1 MSKTYGKK
9 IHDALKENKIKS
21 LSILLEQ
28 DEEETKDTDSSK
40 ENEDN
45 KDKDVMFGSALD
57 GDASKSNKKSSE
69 EEEDDISNEEISD
82 ELDDASDTKLEDTL
96 DDETLKTS
104 IAQAETLL
112 KNIAQNQDTPF
123 ASIEKAADAAIQNA
137 AINASANENFSVL
150 KRYYNTKSIGAFIN
164 EADDQKVKKLANT
177 MSGLDD
183 QLRKYQDTVDS
194 ITKGIDIHMPTFVKE
209 AIESLLS
216 FDSKFS
222 KENIIFSIFRNKLAA
237 SSGKKAKENIEEFE
251 RLFYKELNKIDDS
264 VSPEDVMIP
273 LEKSHTAQGAM
284 KQG

>member
-1 MSKTYGKK
+1 MSKTYSEK
-9 IHDALKENKIKS
+9 IYNSLKENKLKS
-21 LSILLEQ
+21 LLILLEQ
-28 DEEETKDTDSSK
+28 DEEETESADSSK
-40 ENEDN
+40 KDTNSDANDN
-45 KDKDVMFGSALD
+45 ADDILNSLE
-57 GDASKSNKKSSE
+57 GDSE
-69 EEEDDISNEEISD
+69 EENSDDSED
-82 ELDDASDTKLEDTL
+82 LDDDKLEDSL

-123 ASIEKAADAAIQNA
+123 MSIEKAADAAIQNA
-137 AINASANENFSVL
+137 AINASVNENFSVL
-150 KRYYNTKSIGAFIN
+150 KKYYNTKSIGAFIN
-164 EADDQKVKKLANT
+164 EADDQKIKKMADT

-183 QLRKYQDTVDS
+183 QLKKYQDTVDS

>member
-1 MSKTYGKK
+1 MSKTYSEK
-9 IHDALKENKIKS
+9 IYNALKENKSKS
-21 LSILLEQ
+21 LLILLEQ
-28 DEEETKDTDSSK
+28 DEEETESADSSK
-40 ENEDN
+40 KDTNSDANDN
-45 KDKDVMFGSALD
+45 ADDILNSLE
-57 GDASKSNKKSSE
+57 GDSE
-69 EEEDDISNEEISD
+69 EENSDDSED
-82 ELDDASDTKLEDTL
+82 LDDDKLEDSL

-123 ASIEKAADAAIQNA
+123 MSIEKAADAAIQNA
-137 AINASANENFSVL
+137 AINASVNENFSVL
-150 KRYYNTKSIGAFIN
+150 KKYYNTKSIGAFIN
-164 EADDQKVKKLANT
+164 EADDQKIKKMADT

-183 QLRKYQDTVDS
+183 QLKKYQDTVDS

>member
-1 MSKTYGKK
+1 MSKTYSEK
-9 IHDALKENKIKS
+9 IYNALKENKSKS
-21 LSILLEQ
+21 LLILLEQ
-28 DEEETKDTDSSK
+28 DEEETESADSSK
-40 ENEDN
+40 KDTNSDANDN
-45 KDKDVMFGSALD
+45 AD
-57 GDASKSNKKSSE
+57 GILNSLEGDSE
-69 EEEDDISNEEISD
+69 EENSDDSEEENSDDSED
-82 ELDDASDTKLEDTL
+82 LDDDKLEDSL

-123 ASIEKAADAAIQNA
+123 MSIEKAADAAIQNA
-137 AINASANENFSVL
+137 AINASVNENFSVL
-150 KRYYNTKSIGAFIN
+150 KKYYNTKSIGAFIN
-164 EADDQKVKKLANT
+164 EADDQKIKKMADT

-183 QLRKYQDTVDS
+183 QLKKYQDTVDS